1 MLATIHKT
9 VDRIILGITLPL
21 MVLMLGCVVWQ
32 VVARYGLSIST
43 SFSDELSRFL
53 FIWISLLGAAY
64 VLGKRGHIAIT
75 GLTDMAPPGARRGF
89 ELLSMSLVLVFT
101 VAVLIFGGWLLVD
114 KALRLGQISPAMQ
127 IPMGYVY
134 LVIPFSGVLT
144 VFYTLLLL
152 AETLSGKVHSDSQ
165 VSLD

>member
-1 MLATIHKT
+1 MLATAHKT
-9 VDRIILGITLPL
+9 VDRIILGITVPL
-21 MVLMLGCVVWQ
+21 MIVMLGCVVWQ
-32 VVARYGLSIST
+32 VIARYGLSMST

-53 FIWISLLGAAY
+53 FIWVSLLGAAY

-75 GLTDMAPPGARRGF
+75 GLTDLAPPRARLGF
-89 ELLSMSLVLVFT
+89 ELLAMGLVLVFT

-127 IPMGYVY
+127 IPVGYVY
-134 LVIPFSGVLT
+134 LVIPLSGVLT

-152 AETLSGKVHSDSQ
+152 AETLSGKERTDNQ